1 MIELINLNQET
12 PYLIFENRYKD
23 AKKASQ
29 KNIEA
34 ICISSYS
41 KSKDEVSSR
50 FVNLKKI
57 NGKNFIFF
65 SNYNSPKAQ
74 DFSDNSK
81 ISAVFFWNNTN
92 VQIRLKALIKKT
104 SDSFNEEYFKNRDKN
119 KNALAISSQQ
129 SKFIDSFKSVKE
141 NYNKSLIN
149 DNLEKCPNYWG
160 GFSFTPYYFEF
171 WEGHNSRLN
180 KRDVY
185 EMQKNQWVHHI
196 LQP

>member
-1 MIELINLNQET
+1 MIEILNQSQET
-12 PYLIFENRYKD
+12 PYLIFKDRYED

-41 KSKDEVSSR
+41 KSRDEVSSR

-57 NGKNFIFF
+57 NDKNFIFF

-74 DFSDNSK
+74 DFADNSK

-92 VQIRLKALIKKT
+92 VQIRLKAVIKKT
-104 SDSFNEEYFKNRDKN
+104 PDSFNKEYFKNRDKN
-119 KNALAISSQQ
+119 KNALAISSKQ
-129 SKFIDSFKSVKE
+129 SKLIDSFKSVKE
-141 NYNKSLIN
+141 NYNESLIN
-149 DNLEKCPNYWG
+149 DDLSKCPNYWG
-160 GFSFTPYYFEF
+160 GFSFKPYYFEF
-171 WEGHNSRLN
+171 WEGHISRLN
-180 KRDVY
+180 QRDVY
-185 EMQKNQWVHHI
+185 EMQKGRWIHNI

>member
-1 MIELINLNQET
+1 MIEFINVNQET
-12 PYLIFENRYKD
+12 PYLIFKDRYED

-74 DFSDNSK
+74 DFVDSSK
-81 ISAVFFWNNTN
+81 ISAVFFWASTNTQVRMKAN
-92 VQIRLKALIKKT
+92 INKTLPEYNQIYF
-104 SDSFNEEYFKNRDKN
+104 SDRAPK
-119 KNALAISSQQ
+119 KNALAISSNQ
-129 SKFIDSFKSVKE
+129 SKKTNSYEEVLKKYDRTLTLADLK
-141 NYNKSLIN
+141 
-149 DNLEKCPNYWG
+149 DCPNFWG
-160 GFSFTPYYFEF
+160 GFSFNPYYFEF
-171 WEGHNSRLN
+171 WKGDDSRIN
-180 KRDVY
+180 KREVY
-185 EMQKNQWVHHI
+185 EKNDDKWDYFL